1 MELIIET
8 NEFEALV
15 DTEDKNFKVDD
26 IICGHQIGYYS
37 PLKQEQLIEEGWNI
51 IKIHNNKRAK
61 FYKLVD
67 NYYKVKQL
75 KLKTKVNA
83 N

>member
-15 DTEDKNFKVDD
+15 DTEDKNFKAND
-26 IICGHQIGYYS
+26 IICGYQIGYYS
-37 PLKQEQLIEEGWNI
+37 PFRQEQLIEERWNL

-67 NYYKVKQL
+67 KYYKVKQL
-75 KLKTKVNA
+75 KLKK
-83 N
+83 